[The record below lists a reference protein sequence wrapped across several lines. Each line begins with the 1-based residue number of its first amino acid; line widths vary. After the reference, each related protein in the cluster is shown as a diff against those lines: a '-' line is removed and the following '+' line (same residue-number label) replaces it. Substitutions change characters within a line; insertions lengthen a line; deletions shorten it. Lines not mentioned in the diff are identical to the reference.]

1 MNKELLNKIR
11 SNKLIYSYLR
21 EDSSHYKKLLRD
33 PNYIKEVER
42 LAKEF
47 YKETSIDKIE
57 RLKDKIDLINTF
69 IGVFE

>member
-1 MNKELLNKIR
+1 MNKYVLSKIR
-11 SNKLIYSYLR
+11 TNKLIYSYLR

-47 YKETSIDKIE
+47 YKETNIDKIE

-69 IGVFE
+69 MGVFE